1 VPRKTVIRDP
11 KDLPAIVDL
20 IHDCWFDIADVVFH
34 PRQSLLSIRYK
45 RPLREKAQVLRRRLF
60 LLKWIRVPLVEC
72 FLEIN
77 HVIESRVEDQQGI
90 RRYDL
95 NTITYDSRSNT
106 IRVNTGIPT
115 TITMKVNQFEL
126 SIEETDNVVEIETR
140 RAIFV

>member
-1 VPRKTVIRDP
+1 MPRRTVIQDP

-45 RPLREKAQVLRRRLF
+45 RPVREKAQVLRRF
-60 LLKWIRVPLVEC
+60 LLWKWIAVPLVEC

-90 RRYDL
+90 RLYDF
-95 NTITYDSRSNT
+95 NTISYDSSSNT
-106 IRVNTGIPT
+106 IRVDTGIPT
-115 TITMKVNQFEL
+115 TITMQVTQFEI
-126 SIEETDNVVEIETR
+126 SIEETDNVVEIETK
-140 RAIFV
+140 RAVFV

>member
-1 VPRKTVIRDP
+1 VPRKTIRDP

-77 HVIESRVEDQQGI
+77 HVIESHVEDRQGV
-90 RRYDL
+90 RLYDF
-95 NTITYDSRSNT
+95 NTVTYDSHSN
-106 IRVNTGIPT
+106 IVRVNTGIPT
-115 TITMKVNQFEL
+115 TITMKVDQFEL
-126 SIEETDNVVEIETR
+126 SVEETDNVVEIETK

>member
-1 VPRKTVIRDP
+1 M
-11 KDLPAIVDL
+11 
-20 IHDCWFDIADVVFH
+20 
-34 PRQSLLSIRYK
+34 
-45 RPLREKAQVLRRRLF
+45 
-60 LLKWIRVPLVEC
+60 PLVEC